1 MQNHPFRHQISTR
14 RARGIVLL
22 ALLATVPVAA
32 QLKTFEP
39 SHFNLFSPQQD
50 VAMGKDAAKQVM
62 SEQTMINDPTVTAY
76 VTRIGEALT
85 KSSKAGSFPY
95 SFHVIQDP
103 SINAFALPG
112 GPVFVHTGL
121 LAALDNESQLAGVLA
136 HEISH
141 VALRH
146 GTTQVTKAQGIQLG
160 LMLGASMLGKQGS
173 IWNTVAQLGAGLGA
187 QSLLLKYSRDH
198 EKQAD
203 LNGAQIMN
211 DIGYNPVQMAVFF
224 QKLEAQSQQGN
235 GFLANFLA
243 DHPSPGNRIEYVT
256 EQNQYLPKK
265 TYIQGNASE
274 LTKVKNVVASLPK
287 AAPPNS
293 NATPANGQS
302 ALPDPSTLRPVA
314 EQIRHRNR
322 SFVLYHPK
330 NWDPYGDPNSDSV
343 TIAPKAALIQG
354 ANGQTQIGY
363 GIIASYYYPQNGAG
377 QTIPVDL
384 SRDTQALLQ
393 EVMKGNPGMKQTS
406 APRPAKVAGSNAYLT
421 PLTSTSPFGG
431 VERDVI
437 ITVDRPEGLFY
448 MVFIAPES
456 EWNASQAT
464 FDKVVR
470 SIEFT
475 Q

>member
-1 MQNHPFRHQISTR
+1 MQNHLFRPQISV
-14 RARGIVLL
+14 RGAGGAALL
-22 ALLATVPVAA
+22 ALLAVLPIHA
-32 QLKTFEP
+32 QLKDFEP
-39 SHFNLFSPQQD
+39 SRFNLFSPQQD
-50 VAMGKDAAKQVM
+50 VAMGKDAAQQVM
-62 SEQTMINDPTVTAY
+62 MEQTVVTDPAVTAY
-76 VTRIGEALT
+76 VTRIGEALA
-85 KSSKAGSFPY
+85 KSPKAGSFPY
-95 SFHVIQDP
+95 NFHVIQDP

-121 LAALDNESQLAGVLA
+121 LAALDNEAQLAGVLA

-198 EKQAD
+198 ERDAD

-211 DIGYNPVQMAVFF
+211 DIGYDPVQMAVFF
-224 QKLEAQSQQGN
+224 QKLEAQGQQSN
-235 GFLANFLA
+235 GFLENFLA

-256 EQNQYLPKK
+256 EQNQYLPRK
-265 TYIQGNASE
+265 TYIQGSNSDLAR
-274 LTKVKNVVASLPK
+274 VKNVVTSLPK
-287 AAPPNS
+287 AAPAQS
-293 NATPANGQS
+293 ATPASGQA
-302 ALPDPSTLRPVA
+302 ALPDPSTLRPTSD
-314 EQIRHRNR
+314 QIRHRNR

-343 TIAPKAALIQG
+343 TIAPKAALVEGQ
-354 ANGQTQIGY
+354 NGQTQIGY
-363 GIIASYYYPQNGAG
+363 GIIASYYYPQNGVG

-384 SRDTQALLQ
+384 RRDTQALLQ
-393 EVMKGNPGMKQTS
+393 EVQGNAGMKQSS
-406 APRPAKVAGSNAYLT
+406 APRPAKVAGNNAYLT

-437 ITVDRPEGLFY
+437 LTVDRPEGLFY
-448 MVFIAPES
+448 MVFIAPDS
-456 EWNASQAT
+456 EWRSVQGS
-464 FDKVVR
+464 FDQVVR
-470 SIEFT
+470 SLQFT
-475 Q
+475 N

>member
-1 MQNHPFRHQISTR
+1 MQNQLIRPQNSAR
-14 RARGIVLL
+14 RAASLTLL
-22 ALLATVPVAA
+22 ALLAILPATA
-32 QLKTFEP
+32 QLQDFHP
-39 SHFNLFSPQQD
+39 SRFNLFSPQQD
-50 VAMGKDAAKQVM
+50 VAMGKDAAQQVM
-62 SEQTMINDPTVTAY
+62 MEQTVINDPAVNAY

-85 KSSKAGSFPY
+85 KSPKAGSFPY
-95 SFHVIQDP
+95 TFHVIQDP

-112 GPVFVHTGL
+112 GPVFVNTGL

-146 GTTQVTKAQGIQLG
+146 GTTQVTKSEGIQLG

-173 IWNTVAQLGAGLGA
+173 IWNTVAQLAGGFGA
-187 QSLLLKYSRDH
+187 QSLLLKNSRDH

-211 DIGYNPVQMAVFF
+211 DIGYDPVQMAVFF
-224 QKLEAQSQQGN
+224 QKLEAQGQQSN

-243 DHPSPGNRIEYVT
+243 DHPSPGNRVEYVS
-256 EQNQYLPKK
+256 EQNRYLPKK
-265 TYIQGNASE
+265 SYIQGNATE

-287 AAPPNS
+287 AAPPKTTTS
-293 NATPANGQS
+293 SSGQA

-343 TIAPKAALIQG
+343 TIAPKAALVQG
-354 ANGQTQIGY
+354 QNGQTQIAY
-363 GIIASYYYPQNGAG
+363 GIIASYYYPQDSQGN
-377 QTIPVDL
+377 TIAVNL

-393 EVMKGNPGMKQTS
+393 EVIKGNPGMKQSS
-406 APRPAKVAGSNAYLT
+406 APRSAQVAGNNAYLT

-431 VERDVI
+431 EERDAI
-437 ITVDRPEGLFY
+437 LTVDRPEGLFY
-448 MVFIAPES
+448 MVFIAPNS
-456 EWNASQAT
+456 EWNATQAT

-475 Q
+475 N